1 MKSRLVIMSGPSG
14 VGKDTLLDR
23 WMDVNPFVTRVI
35 TYTTRHPRRG
45 ELNGRDYVFVDR
57 DRFEILAK
65 SGHFWE
71 YKEVHGN
78 MYGSPKVDTQDIL
91 ERGDVPV
98 LKIDVQGALDVMR
111 QRPDAL
117 TIFIMPPSLEEL
129 DRRIRKR
136 GVDDEAV
143 IAQRLEA
150 AHKEISY
157 AGHYKFKIVNDD
169 LETAVQALE
178 DALKS

>member
-1 MKSRLVIMSGPSG
+1 MSGPSG

-23 WMDVNPFVTRVI
+23 WMDLNPFVTRVI
-35 TYTTRHPRRG
+35 TYTTRPPRRG
-45 ELNGRDYVFVDR
+45 EVNGRDYVFVDAGK
-57 DRFEILAK
+57 FEILSK

-71 YKEVHGN
+71 FKEVHGN

-98 LKIDVQGALDVMR
+98 LKIDVQGALEVM
-111 QRPDAL
+111 QQMPQAL

-136 GVDDEAV
+136 GMDDDAEVAR
-143 IAQRLEA
+143 RLDA

-157 AGHYKFKIVNDD
+157 AGHYRFKIVNDD
-169 LETAVQALE
+169 LERAVQALE
-178 DALKS
+178 EALKS

>member
-1 MKSRLVIMSGPSG
+1 
-14 VGKDTLLDR
+14 
-23 WMDVNPFVTRVI
+23 
-35 TYTTRHPRRG
+35 
-45 ELNGRDYVFVDR
+45 
-57 DRFEILAK
+57 
-65 SGHFWE
+65 
-71 YKEVHGN
+71 
-78 MYGSPKVDTQDIL
+78 
-91 ERGDVPV
+91 
-98 LKIDVQGALDVMR
+98 
-111 QRPDAL
+111 PDAL